1 MRRFSILLLP
11 AALMAAAH
19 PGAAAAKPTTEQAE
33 QAEPAA
39 DPEEMLAQLQA
50 AIAALRG
57 ELYAPG
63 PAIPGWNVGG
73 ADPDA
78 ELIAAG
84 AERHYFLLRAAGEP
98 LSVIILTDRRIA
110 DFVPAEWRLVDSY
123 GSALDSVERPF
134 LQYSVLSPRYVIG
147 TRANGFRRDNVDCSD
162 RISNAH
168 LYEVPGEMMTEEDES
183 AQLMFRMSLLALEGM
198 TTCTRY
204 EGDRASGW
212 STRPLLP
219 DGRSLPAIEDPPERL
234 TIVPAA
240 PLTELMRR

>member
-1 MRRFSILLLP
+1 MRRFSILLVSAAMLVAAP
-11 AALMAAAH
+11 AAAS
-19 PGAAAAKPTTEQAE
+19 AKPTIE
-33 QAEPAA
+33 QAEPAG
-39 DPEEMLAQLQA
+39 DEEMLAQLQA

-78 ELIAAG
+78 ELLAAG
-84 AERHYFLLRAAGEP
+84 ADRHYFLLRAAGEP
-98 LSVIILTDRRIA
+98 PSVIILTDRRIA
-110 DFVPAEWRLVDSY
+110 DFVPAEWQLVDSY

-168 LYEVPGEMMTEEDES
+168 LYELPGETMTEEDES
-183 AQLMFRMSLLALEGM
+183 AQLLFRMGLLALEGM

-204 EGDRASGW
+204 EGNRASGW

-240 PLTELMRR
+240 PLAELMRR